1 MNANASPLRVLVVG
15 ASGNFGARLT
25 RLLALEPGVRTL
37 ACGRRSAPLEALA
50 AGLVGVEACP
60 GDRAGIDAAW
70 LAARRVD
77 VVVDASGPFQLADAS
92 LIEAAIAA
100 GAHYADL
107 ADDRDFVLGVRR
119 FDASARAAGVAVVS
133 GASSTPG
140 LSHAALDELTRGW
153 CRIDAVEALISP
165 SNRQR
170 VGPAVARAMLARL
183 GRPLRT
189 FEDGA
194 WTARTGWG
202 SPRAVRLPGAGRR
215 LAAPVDVAD
224 QELLVERYRPTRAAR
239 FEAAL
244 GLPIEQRALGVLAA
258 LVRSGALGSG
268 LPFATWGLRAV
279 NALTGLG
286 RDVGVMRVR
295 AAGLDATGT
304 PVRAEWCLR
313 ATGRTGP
320 AVPTLAALAVVR
332 RLHDGT
338 LAPGPVGATPC
349 AGLLRLEDF
358 APELERLGIRT
369 ALTVRTTNARA
380 GDAKGVAG
388 AAAGAAGRARA
399 TRPAAPRTASPA
411 CRG

>member
-1 MNANASPLRVLVVG
+1 M
-15 ASGNFGARLT
+15 
-25 RLLALEPGVRTL
+25 
-37 ACGRRSAPLEALA
+37 
-50 AGLVGVEACP
+50 
-60 GDRAGIDAAW
+60 
-70 LAARRVD
+70 
-77 VVVDASGPFQLADAS
+77 
-92 LIEAAIAA
+92 
-100 GAHYADL
+100 
-107 ADDRDFVLGVRR
+107 RR

-140 LSHAALDELTRGW
+140 LSHAVLDELTRGW
-153 CRIDAVEALISP
+153 RRIDAVEALISP

-170 VGPAVARAMLARL
+170 VGPAVAHAMLARL

-189 FEDGA
+189 FEGGA
-194 WTARTGWG
+194 WTVRTGWG

-215 LAAPVDVAD
+215 PAAPVDVAD
-224 QELLVERYRPTRAAR
+224 QELFVERYRPTREAR

-244 GLPIEQRALGVLAA
+244 GLPLEQRALGALAA

-268 LPFATWGLRAV
+268 LPFATWGLCAV

-304 PVRAEWCLR
+304 PARAEWCLR

-332 RLHDGT
+332 RLRDGT

-358 APELERLGIRT
+358 APEFERLGIRT
-369 ALTVRTTNARA
+369 ALTVRTTDARA
-380 GDAKGVAG
+380 GDAKSVAG
-388 AAAGAAGRARA
+388 AAAGVAGRTRA